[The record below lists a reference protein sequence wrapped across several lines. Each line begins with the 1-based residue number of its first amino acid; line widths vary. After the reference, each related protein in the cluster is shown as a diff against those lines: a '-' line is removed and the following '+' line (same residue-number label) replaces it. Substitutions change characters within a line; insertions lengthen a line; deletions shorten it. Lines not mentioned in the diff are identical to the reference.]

1 MSKKKNL
8 LNVPETDYYATDP
21 KALELLLELEE
32 FSDNVWECACGGG
45 HLCEVLKAHGHNV
58 KASDLVN
65 RGYPGTEVR
74 SFFAFTE
81 EDNDGRMDIVTN
93 PPAKTAKQFI
103 QHALR
108 ISAEGTKIAM
118 FMRLQFLEG
127 QSRKDLFETT
137 PPKKVYVSTSRLL
150 CAKNGQFD
158 TEEESSSVAYAWFI
172 WEKGY
177 DGPTTIDWFN

>member
-1 MSKKKNL
+1 MGRPILACRCVIDQSEGFS
-8 LNVPETDYYATDP
+8 VGGDEAATGHAGVVG
-21 KALELLLELEE
+21 KELT
-32 FSDNVWECACGGG
+32 SP
-45 HLCEVLKAHGHNV
+45 LC
-58 KASDLVN
+58 LVSN
-65 RGYPGTEVR
+65 GAV
-74 SFFAFTE
+74 
-81 EDNDGRMDIVTN
+81 
-93 PPAKTAKQFI
+93 
-103 QHALR
+103 R

>member
-1 MSKKKNL
+1 MKRKNIS
-8 LNVPETDYYATDP
+8 LNEQSPDYYATEP
-21 KALELLLELEE
+21 KALKLLLELEE

-65 RGYPGTEVR
+65 RGYPGTEVK
-74 SFFAFTE
+74 SFFAFTK
-81 EDNDGRMDIVTN
+81 EDNDERMDIITN

-103 QHALR
+103 QHALH
-108 ISAEGTKIAM
+108 ISADGTKIAM

-137 PPKKVYVSTSRLL
+137 PPKKVYVSSSRLL
-150 CAKNGQFD
+150 CAKNGQFNKD
-158 TEEESSSVAYAWFI
+158 ADSSVAYAWYI

-177 DGPTTIDWFN
+177 DGPTIIDWFN

>member
-32 FSDNVWECACGGG
+32 FSHNVWECACGGG

-81 EDNDGRMDIVTN
+81 EDNDCRMDIITN

-137 PPKKVYVSTSRLL
+137 PPKKVYVSSSRLL
-150 CAKNGQFD
+150 CAKNGQFN
-158 TEEESSSVAYAWFI
+158 TEEDSSVAYAWYI

>member
-65 RGYPGTEVR
+65 RGYYGNRLYGHWKTYQAKADREELHPG
-74 SFFAFTE
+74 AA
-81 EDNDGRMDIVTN
+81 GR
-93 PPAKTAKQFI
+93 AC
-103 QHALR
+103 
-108 ISAEGTKIAM
+108 EYW
-118 FMRLQFLEG
+118 
-127 QSRKDLFETT
+127 
-137 PPKKVYVSTSRLL
+137 PKPHEPS
-150 CAKNGQFD
+150 
-158 TEEESSSVAYAWFI
+158 
-172 WEKGY
+172 
-177 DGPTTIDWFN
+177 